1 MRWEKVEKV
10 LMMTFALR
18 VAAIVRRAGVD
29 VKMENIEKELQSSD
43 SYTNSPVCRRY
54 FKVSDPLLLVEPEVI
69 FFLDNRTEGYFLFS
83 FLFSISTLE
92 GNFRMKPKYLCV
104 CIVLR
109 WSTLKGLELFFFK

>member
-69 FFLDNRTEGYFLFS
+69 FFLHNRTEGYFLFS
-83 FLFSISTLE
+83 ISTLK

-109 WSTLKGLELFFFK
+109 WSTLNGLELFFFK